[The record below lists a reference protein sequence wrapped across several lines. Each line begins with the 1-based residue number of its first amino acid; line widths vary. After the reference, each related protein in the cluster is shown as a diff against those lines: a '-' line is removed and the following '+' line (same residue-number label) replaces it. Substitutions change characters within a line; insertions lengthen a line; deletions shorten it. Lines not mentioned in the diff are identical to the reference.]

1 MNWSL
6 SIPSIDEFI
15 HDATVGP
22 KLGGNL
28 RQNFFIGGLFI
39 SQLGRELLPRS
50 EVFLNPRTQLGPL
63 FYRHA
68 GSVAER
74 HGLACDRLGENP
86 DAMGAELFEIL

>member
-1 MNWSL
+1 M
-6 SIPSIDEFI
+6 SIPSIDEYI

-28 RQNFFIGGLFI
+28 RQNFSIGGLFI
-39 SQLGRELLPRS
+39 SQLGREPLLRL

-63 FYRHA
+63 FRCHA

-86 DAMGAELFEIL
+86 KAMSTEVF

>member
-1 MNWSL
+1 M
-6 SIPSIDEFI
+6 SIPRIDEYI

-28 RQNFFIGGLFI
+28 RQNFSIGGLFI
-39 SQLGRELLPRS
+39 SQLGREPLPRL

-63 FYRHA
+63 FCCHA

-74 HGLACDRLGENP
+74 HSLACDCLCENSF
-86 DAMGAELFEIL
+86 ALGAEVLEILEV